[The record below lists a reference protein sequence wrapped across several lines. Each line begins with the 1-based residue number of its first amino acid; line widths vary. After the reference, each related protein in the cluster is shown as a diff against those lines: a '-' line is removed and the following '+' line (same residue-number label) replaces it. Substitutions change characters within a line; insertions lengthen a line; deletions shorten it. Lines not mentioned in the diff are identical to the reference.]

1 MEKDGISVWVN
12 VALNGRH
19 NTVLRFGIKHRPRQH
34 LVKDCPLSR
43 PNRKAAKKRKG
54 LSSIPPVSKGAFA
67 KEGHHNTPPVPEV
80 LFHLLPFQADW
91 KAEFPPLHQCGRE
104 MKILSEKFA
113 FTKNL
118 TSQEKSVCR
127 YHRKFMA
134 SSQRLPA
141 PEQTLMRILKKA
153 KSNTCTCVSK

>member
-1 MEKDGISVWVN
+1 M
-12 VALNGRH
+12 
-19 NTVLRFGIKHRPRQH
+19 
-34 LVKDCPLSR
+34 
-43 PNRKAAKKRKG
+43 
-54 LSSIPPVSKGAFA
+54 SKGAFA
-67 KEGHHNTPPVPEV
+67 KEGHYNTPPVPEV

-134 SSQRLPA
+134 FSQRLPA
-141 PEQTLMRILKKA
+141 PEQTLMRALKKSKVKHMYLCLKIA
-153 KSNTCTCVSK
+153 KFNSVLLSSLLEI